1 MISICQIPFVILQ
14 GVGHQRGSLLH
25 RGAGRSKMGRCLP
38 GHGARET
45 LSLPVPGD
53 DEEYRHGEQKDHGGQ
68 HADHDRH
75 VRRVVV
81 FRRRDRKFTLR
92 GAVFLHEDVALYR

>member
-1 MISICQIPFVILQ
+1 
-14 GVGHQRGSLLH
+14 
-25 RGAGRSKMGRCLP
+25 MGRCLA

-92 GAVFLHEDVALYR
+92 GAVFLHEDVALDR